1 MNSLGTISYQ
11 STFSELY
18 PCLYLESCMFVASG
32 GQAGIVQI
40 HNVNRYLSFYAA
52 TDLRQEL
59 RLNS

>member
-1 MNSLGTISYQ
+1 
-11 STFSELY
+11 
-18 PCLYLESCMFVASG
+18 MFVASG
-32 GQAGIVQI
+32 GQAGIIQI